1 MEKRNMKNALW
12 DGESKWVKGVAGSL
26 FTGICYKVYN
36 NNSTESYMKLQY
48 DMLKGILHEE
58 VQEQK

>member
-1 MEKRNMKNALW
+1 MKNSLW
-12 DGESKWVKGVAGSL
+12 NGESKCVKGVAASL
-26 FTGICYKVYN
+26 FTGIGYKIYN

-48 DMLKGILHEE
+48 DMLIVVLHEE